1 MTDKQGEEKKIY
13 MKVPGDTGFL
23 GLVRKAIVELGL
35 KTGFDP
41 DDLAQVEMAV
51 DEACANIMNHAYS
64 PDKNAETD
72 LEKNICVLNNQ
83 LEDGSDRPVELRIN
97 INQERLL
104 VELKDKGRS
113 FDFDKKGD
121 LDLDEYFSKMEVG
134 GLGVYIMKTFMDK
147 VFYEYIEGEGNKLQ
161 MIKYLRRE
169 DHADRV

>member
-1 MTDKQGEEKKIY
+1 MTDEQGEEKKIY

-23 GLVRKAIVELGL
+23 ELVRKAIVELGL

-51 DEACANIMNHAYS
+51 DEACANIMKYAYS
-64 PDKNAETD
+64 PDKDAGTD
-72 LEKNICVLNNQ
+72 LEKDICVLNDQ
-83 LEDGSDRPVELRIN
+83 LEDGSDKPVELRIN

-147 VFYEYIEGEGNKLQ
+147 VSYEYIEGEGNKLQ